1 MFEHTGWTSG
11 AGRDADRTAHLPDRP
26 VRLPDGAAHRPDRV
40 LPSPSDRATRLPDR
54 PARLPDRVLP
64 PPADRAAHR
73 PDRVLPPPPDRVMR
87 LPDRPAHL
95 PDLAAVDLRT
105 LRVLDDPAL
114 VAEVDRVLGRAA
126 ELGESWF
133 SDEGAE

>member
-11 AGRDADRTAHLPDRP
+11 AGRDTDRTAHLPDRP
-26 VRLPDGAAHRPDRV
+26 VRLPD
-40 LPSPSDRATRLPDR
+40 
-54 PARLPDRVLP
+54 
-64 PPADRAAHR
+64 
-73 PDRVLPPPPDRVMR
+73 RVLPPPPDRVTR

>member
-11 AGRDADRTAHLPDRP
+11 AGRVADRTAH
-26 VRLPDGAAHRPDRV
+26 
-40 LPSPSDRATRLPDR
+40 
-54 PARLPDRVLP
+54 P
-64 PPADRAAHR
+64 PDRAAR
-73 PDRVLPPPPDRVMR
+73 
-87 LPDRPAHL
+87 L

-105 LRVLDDPAL
+105 LRVLEDPAL
-114 VAEVDRVLGRAA
+114 VAEVDRVLGRAS

>member
-11 AGRDADRTAHLPDRP
+11 ADRNT
-26 VRLPDGAAHRPDRV
+26 
-40 LPSPSDRATRLPDR
+40 DRATHGPG
-54 PARLPDRVLP
+54 
-64 PPADRAAHR
+64 RAPR
-73 PDRVLPPPPDRVMR
+73 
-87 LPDRPAHL
+87 L

-114 VAEVDRVLGRAA
+114 VAEVDRVLGRAS

>member
-11 AGRDADRTAHLPDRP
+11 AGRDTDRTAHLPDRP
-26 VRLPDGAAHRPDRV
+26 V
-40 LPSPSDRATRLPDR
+40 
-54 PARLPDRVLP
+54 RLPDRVLP

-73 PDRVLPPPPDRVMR
+73 PDRVLPPPPDRVTR
-87 LPDRPAHL
+87 LLGRPARL

-105 LRVLDDPAL
+105 LRVLDDPVL

>member
-11 AGRDADRTAHLPDRP
+11 AGRVADRTAHLPDH
-26 VRLPDGAAHRPDRV
+26 A
-40 LPSPSDRATRLPDR
+40 
-54 PARLPDRVLP
+54 ARLPDRVAHPPDRTAP
-64 PPADRAAHR
+64 PPDRAAH
-73 PDRVLPPPPDRVMR
+73 PPDRAAR
-87 LPDRPAHL
+87 L

-105 LRVLDDPAL
+105 LRALEDPAL
-114 VAEVDRVLGRAA
+114 VAEVDRVLGRAS

>member
-40 LPSPSDRATRLPDR
+40 LPPSPDRATRLPDR
-54 PARLPDRVLP
+54 PARLPDR
-64 PPADRAAHR
+64 PAR
-73 PDRVLPPPPDRVMR
+73 
-87 LPDRPAHL
+87 L

>member
-11 AGRDADRTAHLPDRP
+11 AGRVADRTAHPPDR
-26 VRLPDGAAHRPDRV
+26 A
-40 LPSPSDRATRLPDR
+40 
-54 PARLPDRVLP
+54 ARLPDRVAPLP
-64 PPADRAAHR
+64 DRTAHPPDRAAR
-73 PDRVLPPPPDRVMR
+73 
-87 LPDRPAHL
+87 L

-105 LRVLDDPAL
+105 LRVLEDPAL
-114 VAEVDRVLGRAA
+114 VAEVDRVLGRAS

>member
-11 AGRDADRTAHLPDRP
+11 AGRVADRTA
-26 VRLPDGAAHRPDRV
+26 RLPDHAA
-40 LPSPSDRATRLPDR
+40 RLPDHA
-54 PARLPDRVLP
+54 ARLPDRV
-64 PPADRAAHR
+64 AHP
-73 PDRVLPPPPDRVMR
+73 PDRTAPPPDRTAPP
-87 LPDRPAHL
+87 PDRTAPPPDRTARL

-105 LRVLDDPAL
+105 LRVLEDPAL
-114 VAEVDRVLGRAA
+114 VAEVDRVLGRAS

>member
-11 AGRDADRTAHLPDRP
+11 AGRVADRTAH
-26 VRLPDGAAHRPDRV
+26 
-40 LPSPSDRATRLPDR
+40 
-54 PARLPDRVLP
+54 
-64 PPADRAAHR
+64 
-73 PDRVLPPPPDRVMR
+73 PPDRTAR
-87 LPDRPAHL
+87 L

-105 LRVLDDPAL
+105 LRVLEDPAL
-114 VAEVDRVLGRAA
+114 VAEVDRVLGRAS

>member
-11 AGRDADRTAHLPDRP
+11 AGRDTDRTPPPAARATRLPDRSA
-26 VRLPDGAAHRPDRV
+26 RLPDGAAH
-40 LPSPSDRATRLPDR
+40 LPDR
-54 PARLPDRVLP
+54 PARLPDGAAHLPDRTPP
-64 PPADRAAHR
+64 PPARATR
-73 PDRVLPPPPDRVMR
+73 
-87 LPDRPAHL
+87 L

>member
-11 AGRDADRTAHLPDRP
+11 AGRDTDRTPPPPA
-26 VRLPDGAAHRPDRV
+26 
-40 LPSPSDRATRLPDR
+40 RATR
-54 PARLPDRVLP
+54 
-64 PPADRAAHR
+64 
-73 PDRVLPPPPDRVMR
+73 
-87 LPDRPAHL
+87 L

>member
-11 AGRDADRTAHLPDRP
+11 AGRVADRQA
-26 VRLPDGAAHRPDRV
+26 RLPDHA
-40 LPSPSDRATRLPDR
+40 
-54 PARLPDRVLP
+54 ARLPDRVAHPSDRTAHP
-64 PPADRAAHR
+64 PDRAAR
-73 PDRVLPPPPDRVMR
+73 
-87 LPDRPAHL
+87 L

-105 LRVLDDPAL
+105 LRALEDPAL
-114 VAEVDRVLGRAA
+114 VAEVDRVLGRAS

>member
-11 AGRDADRTAHLPDRP
+11 AGRVADRQA
-26 VRLPDGAAHRPDRV
+26 RLPDHA
-40 LPSPSDRATRLPDR
+40 
-54 PARLPDRVLP
+54 ARLPDRVAHPSDRTAHP
-64 PPADRAAHR
+64 PDRAAR
-73 PDRVLPPPPDRVMR
+73 
-87 LPDRPAHL
+87 L

-105 LRVLDDPAL
+105 LRVLEDPAL
-114 VAEVDRVLGRAA
+114 VAEVDRVLGRAS

>member
-11 AGRDADRTAHLPDRP
+11 AGRDA
-26 VRLPDGAAHRPDRV
+26 
-40 LPSPSDRATRLPDR
+40 
-54 PARLPDRVLP
+54 
-64 PPADRAAHR
+64 
-73 PDRVLPPPPDRVMR
+73 
-87 LPDRPAHL
+87 DRPAHL

>member
-11 AGRDADRTAHLPDRP
+11 AGRVADRTA
-26 VRLPDGAAHRPDRV
+26 RLPDHA
-40 LPSPSDRATRLPDR
+40 
-54 PARLPDRVLP
+54 ARLPDRVAHP
-64 PPADRAAHR
+64 PDHAAR
-73 PDRVLPPPPDRVMR
+73 LPDRVAHPPDRTAPPPDRTAYP
-87 LPDRPAHL
+87 PDRAARL

-105 LRVLDDPAL
+105 LRVLEDPAL
-114 VAEVDRVLGRAA
+114 VAEVDRVLGRAS